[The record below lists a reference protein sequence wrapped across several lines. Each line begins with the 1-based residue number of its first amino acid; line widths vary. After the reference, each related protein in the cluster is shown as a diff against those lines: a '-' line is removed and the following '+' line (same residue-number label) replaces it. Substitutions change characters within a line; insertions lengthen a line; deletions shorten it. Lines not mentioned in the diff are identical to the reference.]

1 MYSGCKIS
9 FSSQTFREFFR
20 DLFSPNVCSAS
31 TKSEQQFGESTT
43 TRSKRVYNHPFPLE
57 SATTG
62 SMEYV
67 ADGLDLRTMGMTQ
80 ISPWHETGIDSCDSR
95 SKTWSA

>member
-1 MYSGCKIS
+1 
-9 FSSQTFREFFR
+9 
-20 DLFSPNVCSAS
+20 
-31 TKSEQQFGESTT
+31 
-43 TRSKRVYNHPFPLE
+43 VYNHPFPLE

-80 ISPWHETGIDSCDSR
+80 ISPWHENGIDACHGRVDLFSIENVVGQVAAPEI
-95 SKTWSA
+95 SKLFMQVALMPQ